1 MSVSLLLADDHAIW
15 REGVAAMLRH
25 TEFTIVGEAANGVE
39 AAQLT
44 AKLTPQIVLLDIR
57 MAGGDG
63 LEALVSIKE
72 ANPDTHVILLTTYDN
87 PTYIA
92 RAVAGGAS
100 AYLHKDLERNQLLT
114 TLRSVASGEI
124 LLSKNELGRSLSAVG
139 EQSATLPD
147 LDTPLTRREEEVLAL
162 IARGL
167 ANKEIAKILFIG
179 DGTVKTHVERII
191 AKLGVADRTQAAIW
205 ALQNNFAELQ

>member
-25 TEFTIVGEAANGVE
+25 TEFTVAGEASNGVE

-44 AKLTPQIVLLDIR
+44 ATLKPQIVLMDIR

-72 ANPDTHVILLTTYDN
+72 ANPETHVVLLTTYDN

-100 AYLHKDLERNQLLT
+100 AYLHKDLERTQLLT
-114 TLRSVASGEI
+114 TLRAVAAGET
-124 LLSKNELGRSLSAVG
+124 LLSRSDLGRSLSAVG
-139 EQSATLPD
+139 EQSASMPD
-147 LDTPLTRREEEVLAL
+147 LDTPLTRREEEVLQL

-167 ANKEIAKILFIG
+167 SNKEIAKILFIG

-191 AKLGVADRTQAAIW
+191 AKLGVSDRTQAAIW
-205 ALQNNFAELQ
+205 ALQHNISELQ

>member
-25 TEFTIVGEAANGVE
+25 TEFTVAGEASNGVE

-44 AKLTPQIVLLDIR
+44 ATLKPQIVLMDIR

-72 ANPDTHVILLTTYDN
+72 ANPETHVVLLTTYDN

-100 AYLHKDLERNQLLT
+100 AYLHKDLERTQLLT
-114 TLRSVASGEI
+114 TLRAVAAGET
-124 LLSKNELGRSLSAVG
+124 LLSRSDLGRSLSAVG
-139 EQSATLPD
+139 EQSASMPD
-147 LDTPLTRREEEVLAL
+147 LDTPLTRREEEVLQL

-167 ANKEIAKILFIG
+167 SNKEIAKILFIG

-191 AKLGVADRTQAAIW
+191 GKLGVSDRTQAAIW
-205 ALQNNFAELQ
+205 ALQHNISELQ

>member
-25 TEFTIVGEAANGVE
+25 TEFTVAGEASNGVE

-44 AKLTPQIVLLDIR
+44 ARLKPQIVLMDIR

-72 ANPDTHVILLTTYDN
+72 ANPETHVVLLTTYDN

-100 AYLHKDLERNQLLT
+100 AYLHKDLERTQLLT
-114 TLRSVASGEI
+114 TLRAVAAGET
-124 LLSKNELGRSLSAVG
+124 LLSRNDLGRSLSAVG
-139 EQSATLPD
+139 EQSASMPD
-147 LDTPLTRREEEVLAL
+147 LDTPLTRREEEVLQL

-167 ANKEIAKILFIG
+167 SNKEIAKILFIG

-191 AKLGVADRTQAAIW
+191 AKLGVSDRTQAAIW
-205 ALQNNFAELQ
+205 ALQHNISELQ